1 MNLAGIANS
10 AIQSILPNRE
20 VTLKSYVGFTINEYS
35 ERQPCYLSSAIKA
48 QVQELKSTELNYAE
62 KMGIQGQL
70 RTVYVHAPYSI
81 VANMQGKSGGD
92 LVYIDGVDWLVI
104 TLTEAYP
111 DYSKGIV
118 QRQSSIQDT
127 YTIDSFLMDDNG
139 NFITGNNGELIII

>member
-10 AIQSILPNRE
+10 AIQSILPNRQ

-35 ERQPCYLSSAIKA
+35 ERRPCYVSTTIKA
-48 QVQELKSTELNYAE
+48 QVQELKSTELSYAE

-70 RTVYVHAPYSI
+70 RAIYVHSPFSI
-81 VANMQGKSGGD
+81 TANMQGESGGD
-92 LVYIDGVDWLVI
+92 LVYVDGVDWLVI

-118 QRQSSIQDT
+118 QRQSSIQDA
-127 YTIDSFLMDDNG
+127 YTIDSFLMDDDG
-139 NFITGNNGELIII
+139 NFLTQDNGALIII